1 MPRERRLPF
10 GGHSSNVAPRSCTVG
25 ERPPTGV
32 VPLRT
37 RGPITASAARRAHA
51 ARLRVLLPPERQPAQ
66 WRLRVGYAKAGGVL
80 EVAALTSRHGLAPKE
95 RGLSPVQ
102 CPSIP
107 RRPKN
112 TTSAARRASVASSRF
127 FATFR
132 ETARAVARSRVPRES
147 RLRVRCHSSHVAP
160 RSCTEGDRPS
170 AGAVPFHSTYGNR
183 SQRGMARARGEL
195 ACFATSRETDSAVA
209 LIRVPREC
217 RLRVGGHSSHVAP
230 RSCTSRERPPA
241 GAVPFCSA

>member
-51 ARLRVLLPPERQPAQ
+51 ARLRVLPPPERQPAQ

-112 TTSAARRASVASSRF
+112 TTSAARRASVASSRVLPPSERQPGQWR
-127 FATFR
+127 AR
-132 ETARAVARSRVPRES
+132 ACRAKAGCVLEATARTSHHGLAQKEIGLPPVQCPSIARMAIAASAAWRARAASSRVSP
-147 RLRVRCHSSHVAP
+147 P
-160 RSCTEGDRPS
+160 P
-170 AGAVPFHSTYGNR
+170 
-183 SQRGMARARGEL
+183 
-195 ACFATSRETDSAVA
+195 
-209 LIRVPREC
+209 
-217 RLRVGGHSSHVAP
+217 
-230 RSCTSRERPPA
+230 ERQTA
-241 GAVPFCSA
+241 QWR